1 MQERR
6 LGSKSSDNL
15 VKIYVNEY
23 DDFIFLDKSDTTFTR
38 KFAELVEW
46 MEKKQEELEK
56 KGKALD
62 KKYAGK
68 PIISQGEDENVEVDT
83 EQLLL
88 LTGMRVDLFKECV
101 ERIDGIFG
109 EGTIRKYFRMSYEH
123 IPDYTPDDAAI
134 SDFLEEITP
143 VLEEI
148 YKEKMKRMDSKYN
161 RNRKGKH
168 SKSKEELLAEAKAL
182 EKAKK
187 QKEADSHE

>member
-1 MQERR
+1 MQEKR

-38 KFAELVEW
+38 KFAEFIEW
-46 MEKKQEELEK
+46 MENKQKELELR
-56 KGKALD
+56 GKELD
-62 KKYAGK
+62 EKYVGK
-68 PIISQGEDENVEVDT
+68 PIVSREEDENIQVDT
-83 EQLLL
+83 EQFLL

-109 EGTIRKYFRMSYEH
+109 QETIRKYFRLSYEH
-123 IPDYTPDDAAI
+123 IPDYIPDDVAI
-134 SDFLEEITP
+134 CDFLEEITP

-148 YKEKMKRMDSKYN
+148 YKEKMKKMDSKYN
-161 RNRKGKH
+161 RNRKGKR

-182 EKAKK
+182 ETAKRRR
-187 QKEADSHE
+187 EVDSHE

>member
-1 MQERR
+1 MQEKR

-15 VKIYVNEY
+15 VKVYVNEY
-23 DDFIFLDKSDTTFTR
+23 DDFIFLDKSDTTFTQ
-38 KFAELVEW
+38 KFASLIKWLEN
-46 MEKKQEELEK
+46 KQKELES

-68 PIISQGEDENVEVDT
+68 PIISKDENENVKVDT
-83 EQLLL
+83 EQFLL

-109 EGTIRKYFRMSYEH
+109 KGTIRKYFRLSYEH
-123 IPDYTPDDAAI
+123 IPDYIPDDAAI

-148 YKEKMKRMDSKYN
+148 YKEKMKKMDSKYN

-168 SKSKEELLAEAKAL
+168 SKSKEELLAEAKSL

-187 QKEADSHE
+187 QEEADSHE